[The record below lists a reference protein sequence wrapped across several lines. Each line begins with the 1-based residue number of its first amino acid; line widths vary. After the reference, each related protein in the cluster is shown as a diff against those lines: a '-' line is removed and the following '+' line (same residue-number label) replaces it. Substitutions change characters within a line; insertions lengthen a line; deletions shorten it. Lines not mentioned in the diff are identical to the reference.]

1 MTFFAPSS
9 PSFELLLRDS
19 EHRRLSFHEVNV
31 QDALPERAG
40 ARRGRVGATGMHG
53 KRLRGDG

>member
-19 EHRRLSFHEVNV
+19 EHRRLPFHEVNV
-31 QDALPERAG
+31 QDALPEQSRDATPSFFKST
-40 ARRGRVGATGMHG
+40 RGG
-53 KRLRGDG
+53 RGEV